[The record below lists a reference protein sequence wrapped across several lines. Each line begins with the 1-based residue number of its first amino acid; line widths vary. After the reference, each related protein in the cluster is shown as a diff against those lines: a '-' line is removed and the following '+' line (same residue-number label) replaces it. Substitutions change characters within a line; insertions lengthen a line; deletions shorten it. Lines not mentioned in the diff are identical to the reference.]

1 MKKGENAQ
9 RDQRAKSENRCSG
22 ERPESISTFYYRYV
36 AWSELTLELGV
47 AELGHQHI
55 DTRAQCRSDGAP
67 FDGNRFRRRRR
78 GGDHITCAR
87 TTSRRTNLWLGCVP
101 LKPETERPQYH
112 GARNK
117 SPDPRRKAW
126 LAERQPLGAS
136 PNNLVQWL
144 PRRARVVIISFG
156 LFGWPL
162 PRKGGK
168 D

>member
-78 GGDHITCAR
+78 GG
-87 TTSRRTNLWLGCVP
+87 TTSRVPEPPLDERT
-101 LKPETERPQYH
+101 
-112 GARNK
+112 
-117 SPDPRRKAW
+117 
-126 LAERQPLGAS
+126 
-136 PNNLVQWL
+136 
-144 PRRARVVIISFG
+144 FG
-156 LFGWPL
+156 SDAFP
-162 PRKGGK
+162 
-168 D
+168 